1 MPNQPYVSLVSIQTN
16 QKDKQHMNTPLLE
29 RHLAVLQIKH
39 YLSLHHSAV
48 AVGDKVEAQRT
59 TGIIDKLTAEYG
71 VSALYEAQETQ
82 DE

>member
-1 MPNQPYVSLVSIQTN
+1 
-16 QKDKQHMNTPLLE
+16 MNTPLLE

-39 YLSLHHSAV
+39 YLSLHHA
-48 AVGDKVEAQRT
+48 AIPVGDKVEARRAT
-59 TGIIDKLTAEYG
+59 DIIDKLTAEYG